1 MAKSIDSGTRLSLS
15 LIHTNCA
22 VLGKLLNSSVL
33 DSIIIKMG
41 GEGAVCDNTQP
52 TGVLGTS
59 LVVQMVK
66 NLPAM

>member
-22 VLGKLLNSSVL
+22 VLGKLLDGSVL

-41 GEGAVCDNTQP
+41 GR
-52 TGVLGTS
+52 VLCVIIPNPQGYWG
-59 LVVQMVK
+59 LLWWFK
-66 NLPAM
+66 W

>member
-1 MAKSIDSGTRLSLS
+1 MANSIDSGTRLSLS

-22 VLGKLLNSSVL
+22 ALGKLLNDSVL
-33 DSIIIKMG
+33 DSIIVKTG
-41 GEGAVCDNTQP
+41 CVCVCDNTQP

-66 NLPAM
+66 NLAAM